1 MEEQKAVTY
10 YKFVIK
16 AAKHML
22 KIPYR
27 STSIDKEQNNAIKMI
42 NY

>member
-1 MEEQKAVTY
+1 MEEQKVVTY
-10 YKFVIK
+10 YELVIK

-27 STSIDKEQNNAIKMI
+27 STSIGKEQNNATRMI